1 VEKGQAPAEL
11 IGVHPKPGVSLDYF
25 GIDTRLLQPDQIAFS
40 RPSYVYPLKAY
51 YSGRGDPNDASSF
64 APGLKPLGKQAP
76 AAHGQ
81 GFPAGEPPAA
91 IAASLGRLNV
101 TDRIAKAIRRQV
113 YLSAASPNA
122 IASALDQL
130 LSNDPSA
137 IAKPALK
144 SVRAEY
150 SSGGASAS

>member
-1 VEKGQAPAEL
+1 VSTGLPA
-11 IGVHPKPGVSLDYF
+11 S
-25 GIDTRLLQPDQIAFS
+25 
-40 RPSYVYPLKAY
+40 
-51 YSGRGDPNDASSF
+51 
-64 APGLKPLGKQAP
+64 
-76 AAHGQ
+76 
-81 GFPAGEPPAA
+81 
-91 IAASLGRLNV
+91 NV

-113 YLSAASPNA
+113 YLSAASPTA

-150 SSGGASAS
+150 SSGGDSAS